1 MGLPGG
7 ERAKPATVVLML
19 PGGTTRTQ
27 SIPPDPPEL
36 ASLPASHF
44 FLSPLGPMTGL
55 LFPGKHRRSA
65 LKMQSGL
72 ELGSYKTE
80 LAKSLCPRARKCCL
94 FSLSLFLTHTQ
105 THTPCI
111 PLYPLCRP
119 PKHHK
124 ITASD
129 REIRNPLLLS
139 FTLIKVSNSLPNSRG
154 SARQSYGNFGSANS
168 WSQKDRHCFCGVG
181 VFAIKISIY
190 ADPELMCCPM
200 MYHQAY
206 NAACL

>member
-1 MGLPGG
+1 
-7 ERAKPATVVLML
+7 ML
-19 PGGTTRTQ
+19 PP
-27 SIPPDPPEL
+27 S
-36 ASLPASHF
+36 
-44 FLSPLGPMTGL
+44 
-55 LFPGKHRRSA
+55 
-65 LKMQSGL
+65 
-72 ELGSYKTE
+72 
-80 LAKSLCPRARKCCL
+80 
-94 FSLSLFLTHTQ
+94 FSLSHTHTQ

-119 PKHHK
+119 PRHHK

-139 FTLIKVSNSLPNSRG
+139 FTLIKVSNSLPNSTG

-181 VFAIKISIY
+181 VFAIIISIY
-190 ADPELMCCPM
+190 ADPELMCCPV

-206 NAACL
+206 NAAWLWFVLAPYNRCTKYILLRSYSTALLISCMVKSFLNIILKITQDYNFSKLKQYRLVG